1 MRTTRLH
8 KINTEKIVK
17 MSLCATALISVA
29 VLFIVVGYVFFNGIG
44 VINLDFLLES
54 PYRFEHGGIFPQI
67 IGTLCLIAVCLLFAV
82 PLGVA
87 SAIYLAEY
95 APDNVVTKS
104 VRFFVECLAG
114 IPSIVI
120 GLFGLIFLVYYL
132 GFGISMLSGGLSLG
146 FMILP
151 WTVRASE
158 EAIKVV
164 PRSYREASLA
174 LGASKWQTIRS
185 VVLKSAYPG
194 IITGI
199 LLGMGKAIGETAV
212 ILLTAGSGLESFL
225 PRSILDP
232 VGSLPVY
239 IYMMATQGHTSAAYS
254 RTFGAS
260 LVLITMFLMISVF
273 ALLLRNRYVRR
284 MSGSRG

>member
-1 MRTTRLH
+1 MNVKERLV
-8 KINTEKIVK
+8 ILGLGAAAFI
-17 MSLCATALISVA
+17 AVA
-29 VLFIVVGYVFFNGIG
+29 ALFIVVGYVFINGIE
-44 VINLDFLLES
+44 VISWEFLLES
-54 PYRFEHGGIFPQI
+54 PYRFEYGGIFPQI
-67 IGTLCLIAVCLLFAV
+67 IGSLCLVAVCLVFAV
-82 PLGVA
+82 PLGLA

-95 APDNVVTKS
+95 APDNAITKS

-120 GLFGLIFLVYYL
+120 GLFGLTFLVYYL
-132 GFGISMLSGGLSLG
+132 DFGICMLSGGLALG

-158 EAIKVV
+158 EAIKTV
-164 PRSYREASLA
+164 PKGHREASLA
-174 LGASKWQTIRS
+174 LGVSKWRTIRS

-199 LLGMGKAIGETAV
+199 LLGLGKAIGETAV
-212 ILLTAGSGLESFL
+212 VLLTAGSGLEPFL
-225 PRSILDP
+225 PKSLFDP

-239 IYMMATQGHTSAAYS
+239 IYMMGTQGHTPAAYS

-260 LVLITMFLMISVF
+260 LVLIAMFLMISIF
-273 ALLLRNRYVRR
+273 ALYLRNRYLKRMGRR
-284 MSGSRG
+284 

>member
-17 MSLCATALISVA
+17 MGLCATALISVA
-29 VLFIVVGYVFFNGIG
+29 VLFIVVGYVFINGVG

-67 IGTLCLIAVCLLFAV
+67 IGTLCLMGVCLLFAV

-95 APDNVVTKS
+95 APNNVVTRS

-120 GLFGLIFLVYYL
+120 GLFGLVFLVYYL
-132 GFGISMLSGGLSLG
+132 GFGICMLSGGLSLG

-158 EAIKVV
+158 EAIKTV
-164 PRSYREASLA
+164 PHYYREASLA

-199 LLGMGKAIGETAV
+199 LLGLGKAIGETAV

-225 PRSILDP
+225 PRSIFDP

-239 IYMMATQGHTSAAYS
+239 IYMMATQGHTSAAFS
-254 RTFGAS
+254 RAFGAS

-273 ALLLRNRYVRR
+273 ALVLRNSYVRR
-284 MSGSRG
+284 MSGSRR

>member
-1 MRTTRLH
+1 M
-8 KINTEKIVK
+8 
-17 MSLCATALISVA
+17 
-29 VLFIVVGYVFFNGIG
+29 
-44 VINLDFLLES
+44 
-54 PYRFEHGGIFPQI
+54 
-67 IGTLCLIAVCLLFAV
+67 
-82 PLGVA
+82 PLGLA

-95 APDNVVTKS
+95 APDNAITKS

-132 GFGISMLSGGLSLG
+132 DFGICMLSGGLALG

-158 EAIKVV
+158 EAIKTV
-164 PRSYREASLA
+164 PKGHREASLA
-174 LGASKWQTIRS
+174 LGVSKWRTIRS

-199 LLGMGKAIGETAV
+199 LLGLGKAIGETAV
-212 ILLTAGSGLESFL
+212 VLLTAGSGLEPFL
-225 PRSILDP
+225 PKSIFDP

-239 IYMMATQGHTSAAYS
+239 IYMMGTQGHTPAAYS

-260 LVLITMFLMISVF
+260 LVLIAMFLMISIF
-273 ALLLRNRYVRR
+273 ALYLRNRYTKR
-284 MSGSRG
+284 MSKR

>member
-1 MRTTRLH
+1 MNVKEKLV
-8 KINTEKIVK
+8 KIGLGAAAFIAV
-17 MSLCATALISVA
+17 AALFV
-29 VLFIVVGYVFFNGIG
+29 VVGYVFINGIE
-44 VINLDFLLES
+44 VISWEFLLES
-54 PYRFEHGGIFPQI
+54 PYRFEYGGIFPQI
-67 IGTLCLIAVCLLFAV
+67 IGSLCLVAVCLVFAV

-95 APDNVVTKS
+95 APDNAITKS

-120 GLFGLIFLVYYL
+120 GLFGLTFLVYYL
-132 GFGISMLSGGLSLG
+132 DFGICMLSGGLALG

-158 EAIKVV
+158 EAIKTV
-164 PRSYREASLA
+164 PKGHREASLA
-174 LGASKWQTIRS
+174 LGVSKWRTIRS

-199 LLGMGKAIGETAV
+199 LLGLGKAIGETAV
-212 ILLTAGSGLESFL
+212 VLLTAGSGLEPFL
-225 PRSILDP
+225 PKSIFDP

-239 IYMMATQGHTSAAYS
+239 IYMMGTQGHTSAAYS

-260 LVLITMFLMISVF
+260 LVLIAMFLMISIF
-273 ALLLRNRYVRR
+273 ALYLRNRYTRR
-284 MSGSRG
+284 MSKR

>member
-1 MRTTRLH
+1 MTGKERLV
-8 KINTEKIVK
+8 TAG
-17 MSLCATALISVA
+17 LCLTALISLLI
-29 VLFIVVGYVFFNGIG
+29 LFVVMGYIAATGIG
-44 VINLDFLLES
+44 AISPEFLLEA
-54 PYRFEHGGIFPQI
+54 PYRFEMGGIFPQI
-67 IGTLCLIAVCLLFAV
+67 VGSLCLISVCLLFAV

-95 APDNVVTKS
+95 APDNLITSS

-120 GLFGLIFLVYYL
+120 GLFGLVFLVYYL
-132 GFGISMLSGGLSLG
+132 HLGISMLAGGLALG

-158 EAIKVV
+158 EAIKAV
-164 PRSYREASLA
+164 PRAYREASLA
-174 LGASKWQTIRS
+174 LGATKWKTIRR

-212 ILLTAGSGLESFL
+212 VLLTAGSGLESFL

-239 IYMMATQGHTSAAYS
+239 IYMLATQGHTSAALAAA
-254 RTFGAS
+254 FGAS
-260 LVLITMFLMISVF
+260 LVLITLFLAISVF
-273 ALLLRNRYVRR
+273 ALLLRNRYVKRMRGGRR
-284 MSGSRG
+284 

>member
-1 MRTTRLH
+1 MTV
-8 KINTEKIVK
+8 KEKLVI
-17 MSLCATALISVA
+17 LGLGAAAFIAVA
-29 VLFIVVGYVFFNGIG
+29 ALFIVVGYVFINGIE
-44 VINLDFLLES
+44 VISWEFLLES

-67 IGTLCLIAVCLLFAV
+67 IGSLCLVAVCLLFAV

-95 APDNVVTKS
+95 APDNAITKS

-120 GLFGLIFLVYYL
+120 GLFGLTFLVYYL
-132 GFGISMLSGGLSLG
+132 DFGICMLSGGLALG

-151 WTVRASE
+151 WTIRASE
-158 EAIKVV
+158 EAIKTV
-164 PRSYREASLA
+164 PKGHREASLA
-174 LGASKWQTIRS
+174 LGVSKWRTIRS

-199 LLGMGKAIGETAV
+199 LLGLGKAIGETAV
-212 ILLTAGSGLESFL
+212 VLLTAGSGLEPFL
-225 PRSILDP
+225 PKSLFDP

-239 IYMMATQGHTSAAYS
+239 IYMMGTQGHTPAAYS

-260 LVLITMFLMISVF
+260 LVLIAMFLMISIF
-273 ALLLRNRYVRR
+273 ALYLRNRYLKRMGRR
-284 MSGSRG
+284 

>member
-1 MRTTRLH
+1 MNVKERLV
-8 KINTEKIVK
+8 ILGLGAAAFIAV
-17 MSLCATALISVA
+17 AALFV
-29 VLFIVVGYVFFNGIG
+29 VVGYVFINGIE
-44 VINLDFLLES
+44 VISWEFLLES
-54 PYRFEHGGIFPQI
+54 PYRFEYGGIFPQI
-67 IGTLCLIAVCLLFAV
+67 IGSLCLVAVCLVFAV
-82 PLGVA
+82 PLGLA

-95 APDNVVTKS
+95 APDNAITKS

-120 GLFGLIFLVYYL
+120 GLFGLTFLVYYL
-132 GFGISMLSGGLSLG
+132 DFGICMLSGGLALG

-158 EAIKVV
+158 EAIKTV
-164 PRSYREASLA
+164 PKGHREASLA
-174 LGASKWQTIRS
+174 LGVSKWRTIRS

-199 LLGMGKAIGETAV
+199 LLGLGKAIGETAV
-212 ILLTAGSGLESFL
+212 VLLTAGSGLEPFL
-225 PRSILDP
+225 PKSLFDP

-239 IYMMATQGHTSAAYS
+239 IYMMGTQGHTPAAYS

-260 LVLITMFLMISVF
+260 LVLIAMFLMISIF
-273 ALLLRNRYVRR
+273 ALYLRNRYLKRMGRR
-284 MSGSRG
+284 

>member
-1 MRTTRLH
+1 M
-8 KINTEKIVK
+8 KVKDEIVK
-17 MSLCATALISVA
+17 GGLCAAALLAVA
-29 VLFIVVGYVFFNGIG
+29 VLLIVVGYVFVNGIG
-44 VINLDFLLES
+44 VISLDFLLES
-54 PYRFEHGGIFPQI
+54 PYRFEYGGIFPQI
-67 IGTLCLIAVCLLFAV
+67 IGSICLVAVCMLFAV

-95 APDNVVTKS
+95 ASDNVITRT

-120 GLFGLIFLVYYL
+120 GLFGLVFLVYYL
-132 GFGISMLSGGLSLG
+132 DLGICMLSGGLALG

-158 EAIKVV
+158 EAIKTV
-164 PRSYREASLA
+164 PHAYREASLA
-174 LGASKWQTIRS
+174 LGVSKWRTIRS

-212 ILLTAGSGLESFL
+212 VLLTAGSGLESFL
-225 PRSILDP
+225 PKSIFDP
-232 VGSLPVY
+232 VASLSVY
-239 IYMMATQGHTSAAYS
+239 IYMMATQGHTSAAYA

-260 LVLITMFLMISVF
+260 LVLIMMFFVISIF
-273 ALLLRNRYVRR
+273 ALLLRNRYIRR
-284 MSGSRG
+284 MGRR

>member
-1 MRTTRLH
+1 MNVKERLV
-8 KINTEKIVK
+8 ILGLGAAAFI
-17 MSLCATALISVA
+17 AVA
-29 VLFIVVGYVFFNGIG
+29 ALFIVVGYVFINGIE
-44 VINLDFLLES
+44 VISWEFLLES
-54 PYRFEHGGIFPQI
+54 PYRFEYGGIFPQI
-67 IGTLCLIAVCLLFAV
+67 IGSLCLVAVCLLFAV
-82 PLGVA
+82 PLGLA

-95 APDNVVTKS
+95 APDNAITKS

-132 GFGISMLSGGLSLG
+132 DFGICMLSGGLALG

-158 EAIKVV
+158 EAIKTV
-164 PRSYREASLA
+164 PKGHREASLA
-174 LGASKWQTIRS
+174 LGVSKWRTIRS

-199 LLGMGKAIGETAV
+199 LLGLGKAIGETAV
-212 ILLTAGSGLESFL
+212 VLLTAGSGLEPFL
-225 PRSILDP
+225 PKSIFDP

-239 IYMMATQGHTSAAYS
+239 IYMMGTQGHTPAAYS

-260 LVLITMFLMISVF
+260 LVLIAMFLMISIF
-273 ALLLRNRYVRR
+273 ALYLRNRYTKR
-284 MSGSRG
+284 MSKR

>member
-1 MRTTRLH
+1 MNVKERLV
-8 KINTEKIVK
+8 ILGLGAAAFI
-17 MSLCATALISVA
+17 AVA
-29 VLFIVVGYVFFNGIG
+29 ALFIVVGYVVINGIG
-44 VINLDFLLES
+44 VINWEFLLES
-54 PYRFEHGGIFPQI
+54 PYRFEYGGIFPQI
-67 IGTLCLIAVCLLFAV
+67 IGSLCLVAVCLLFAV
-82 PLGVA
+82 PFGLA

-95 APDNVVTKS
+95 APDNAITKS

-120 GLFGLIFLVYYL
+120 GLFGLTFLVYYL
-132 GFGISMLSGGLSLG
+132 DFGICMLSGGLALG

-158 EAIKVV
+158 EAIKTV
-164 PRSYREASLA
+164 PKGHREASLA
-174 LGASKWQTIRS
+174 LGVSKWRTIRS

-199 LLGMGKAIGETAV
+199 LLGLGKAIGETAV
-212 ILLTAGSGLESFL
+212 VLLTAGSGLEPFL
-225 PRSILDP
+225 PKSIFDP

-239 IYMMATQGHTSAAYS
+239 IYMMGTQGHTAAAHS

-260 LVLITMFLMISVF
+260 LVLIAMFLMISVF
-273 ALLLRNRYVRR
+273 ALYLRNRYTKR
-284 MSGSRG
+284 MSKR

>member
-1 MRTTRLH
+1 MSGKERLV
-8 KINTEKIVK
+8 TAG
-17 MSLCATALISVA
+17 LCLTALISLLFLFVVVA
-29 VLFIVVGYVFFNGIG
+29 YIAANGIG
-44 VINLDFLLES
+44 AISLDFLLQA
-54 PYRFEHGGIFPQI
+54 PYRFEKGGIFPQI
-67 IGTLCLIAVCLLFAV
+67 IGSLCLVSVCLLFAV

-95 APDNVVTKS
+95 APDNLITS
-104 VRFFVECLAG
+104 GVRFFVECLAG

-132 GFGISMLSGGLSLG
+132 HLGISMLAGGLALG

-158 EAIKVV
+158 EAINAV
-164 PRSYREASLA
+164 PSSYREASFA
-174 LGASKWQTIRS
+174 LGATKLQTIRT

-212 ILLTAGSGLESFL
+212 VLLTAGSGLESFL

-239 IYMMATQGHTSAAYS
+239 VYMLATQGHTSAALS
-254 RTFGAS
+254 HAFGAS
-260 LVLITMFLMISVF
+260 LVLIALFLTISVV
-273 ALLLRNRYVRR
+273 ALVLRNRYIRQMGGGRR
-284 MSGSRG
+284 

>member
-1 MRTTRLH
+1 M
-8 KINTEKIVK
+8 KVSEKLIK
-17 MSLCATALISVA
+17 TGLCVSALISVA
-29 VLFIVVGYVFFNGIG
+29 VLFIVVGYIFINGIG
-44 VINLDFLLES
+44 AINLEFLLES
-54 PYRFEHGGIFPQI
+54 PYRFEYGGIFPQI
-67 IGTLCLIAVCLLFAV
+67 VGSLCLVAVCLLFAV

-95 APDNVVTKS
+95 APDNVITGS

-120 GLFGLIFLVYYL
+120 GLFGLVFLVYYL
-132 GFGISMLSGGLSLG
+132 GFGISMLSGGLALG

-158 EAIKVV
+158 EAIKAV

-174 LGASKWQTIRS
+174 LGATKLQTIRS

-212 ILLTAGSGLESFL
+212 VLLTAGSGLESFL

-232 VGSLPVY
+232 VASLPVY
-239 IYMMATQGHTSAAYS
+239 IYMLATQGHTSAAFS
-254 RTFGAS
+254 RAFGAS
-260 LVLITMFLMISVF
+260 LVLITMFLVISVF
-273 ALLLRNRYVRR
+273 ALFLRNRYIRS
-284 MSGSRG
+284 MSGR

>member
-1 MRTTRLH
+1 MNVKERLV
-8 KINTEKIVK
+8 ILGLGAAAFIAV
-17 MSLCATALISVA
+17 AALFV
-29 VLFIVVGYVFFNGIG
+29 VVGYVFINGIE
-44 VINLDFLLES
+44 VISWEFLLES
-54 PYRFEHGGIFPQI
+54 PYRFEYGGIFPQI
-67 IGTLCLIAVCLLFAV
+67 IGSLCLVAVCLLFAV
-82 PLGVA
+82 PLGLA

-95 APDNVVTKS
+95 APDNAITKS

-132 GFGISMLSGGLSLG
+132 DFGICMLSGGLALG

-151 WTVRASE
+151 WTIRASE
-158 EAIKVV
+158 EAIKTV
-164 PRSYREASLA
+164 PKGHREASLA
-174 LGASKWQTIRS
+174 LGVSKWRTIRS

-199 LLGMGKAIGETAV
+199 LLGLGKAIGETAV
-212 ILLTAGSGLESFL
+212 VLLTAGSGLEPFL
-225 PRSILDP
+225 PKSIFDP

-239 IYMMATQGHTSAAYS
+239 IYMMGTQGHTPAAYS

-260 LVLITMFLMISVF
+260 LVLIAMFLMISIF
-273 ALLLRNRYVRR
+273 ALYLRNRYTRR
-284 MSGSRG
+284 MSKR

>member
-1 MRTTRLH
+1 M
-8 KINTEKIVK
+8 
-17 MSLCATALISVA
+17 
-29 VLFIVVGYVFFNGIG
+29 
-44 VINLDFLLES
+44 
-54 PYRFEHGGIFPQI
+54 
-67 IGTLCLIAVCLLFAV
+67 
-82 PLGVA
+82 GVA

-95 APDNVVTKS
+95 ASDNVITRT

-132 GFGISMLSGGLSLG
+132 DFGICLLSGGLALG

-158 EAIKVV
+158 EAIKTV
-164 PRSYREASLA
+164 PQAYREASLA
-174 LGASKWQTIRS
+174 LGVSKWRTIRS

-212 ILLTAGSGLESFL
+212 VLLTAGSGLESFL
-225 PRSILDP
+225 PKSIFDP
-232 VGSLPVY
+232 VASLPVY

-260 LVLITMFLMISVF
+260 LVLIMMFFVISIF
-273 ALLLRNRYVRR
+273 ALLLRNRYIRR
-284 MSGSRG
+284 MGRR

>member
-1 MRTTRLH
+1 MKETVI
-8 KINTEKIVK
+8 KI
-17 MSLCATALISVA
+17 SLCMVALISVA
-29 VLFIVVGYVFFNGIG
+29 VLFAVVGYIFLKGIQ
-44 VINLDFLLES
+44 VISLDFLLKPPNYTALEK
-54 PYRFEHGGIFPQI
+54 GGIFPHI
-67 IGTLCLIAVCLLFAV
+67 IGSLCLLAVCLLFAV
-82 PLGVA
+82 PLGIA
-87 SAIYLAEY
+87 SGIYLAEY
-95 APDNVVTKS
+95 ATENILTKS

-132 GFGISMLSGGLSLG
+132 GFGPCMLSGGLALG

-158 EAIKVV
+158 EALKAV

-174 LGASKWQTIRS
+174 LGVSKWQTIRG

-199 LLGMGKAIGETAV
+199 LLGAGKAIGEAAV
-212 ILLTAGSGLESFL
+212 ILLTIGGLVTYL
-225 PRSILDP
+225 PHSLLDD
-232 VGSLPVY
+232 VGALPVY
-239 IYMMATQGHTSAAYS
+239 IYTILTVVPAS
-254 RTFGAS
+254 RDVAESHAFGAS
-260 LVLITMFLMISVF
+260 LVLIMMFLMISVF
-273 ALLLRNRYVRR
+273 ALFLRNRYIKR

>member
-1 MRTTRLH
+1 MKETVI
-8 KINTEKIVK
+8 KI
-17 MSLCATALISVA
+17 SLCMVALISVA
-29 VLFIVVGYVFFNGIG
+29 VLFGVVGYIFLKGIQ
-44 VINLDFLLES
+44 VISLDFLLKPPNYTALEK
-54 PYRFEHGGIFPQI
+54 GGIFPHI
-67 IGTLCLIAVCLLFAV
+67 IGSLCLLAVCLLFAV
-82 PLGVA
+82 PIGIA
-87 SAIYLAEY
+87 SGIYLAEY
-95 APDNVVTKS
+95 ATENILTKS

-132 GFGISMLSGGLSLG
+132 GFGPCMLSGGLALG

-158 EAIKVV
+158 EALKAV

-174 LGASKWQTIRS
+174 LGVSKWQTIRG

-199 LLGMGKAIGETAV
+199 LLGAGKAIGEAAV
-212 ILLTAGSGLESFL
+212 ILLTIGGLVTYL
-225 PRSILDP
+225 PHSLLDD
-232 VGSLPVY
+232 VGALPVY
-239 IYMMATQGHTSAAYS
+239 IYTILTVVPAS
-254 RTFGAS
+254 RDVAESHAFGAS
-260 LVLITMFLMISVF
+260 LVLIMMFLMISVF
-273 ALLLRNRYVRR
+273 ALFLRNRYIKR